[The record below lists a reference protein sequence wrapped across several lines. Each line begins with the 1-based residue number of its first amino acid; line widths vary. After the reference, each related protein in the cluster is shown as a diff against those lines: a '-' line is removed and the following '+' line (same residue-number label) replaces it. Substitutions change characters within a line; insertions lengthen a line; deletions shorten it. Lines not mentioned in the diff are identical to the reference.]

1 MTEKEFRTFIE
12 KRVYL
17 SRVKIEDIIVESSD
31 AQFLKRTLERGEKII
46 EEQAKRIAS
55 LIRKN
60 VATSIAM
67 YESGVATK
75 KEVLE
80 HRFEKLPEDFPS

>member
-17 SRVKIEDIIVESSD
+17 SKVKIEDIVVESSD
-31 AQFLKRTLERGEKII
+31 AQFLKRMLERGDNIT

-55 LIRKN
+55 LVRKN

-75 KEVLE
+75 KEVLS
-80 HRFEKLPEDFPS
+80 HRIE